1 MMMMNVWDYAKH
13 EPLTVGSRII
23 LNLLAAHGFTPTCDL
38 SWQEY
43 FKMQDNNF
51 SNDVRSPSWLSH
63 QKMQVS
69 LIELLSAHP
78 EYLSIAWANH
88 EVDASGEIK
97 DITLDQQLRESSNH
111 HN

>member
-1 MMMMNVWDYAKH
+1 MALVDDDDGGWDYAKH
-13 EPLTVGSRII
+13 ELLAVGSRII
-23 LNLLAAHGFTPTCDL
+23 LNLLDAHGFTPTCDL

-88 EVDASGEIK
+88 EVDSGDAE
-97 DITLDQQLRESSNH
+97 DTH
-111 HN
+111 HP

>member
-51 SNDVRSPSWLSH
+51 SNGAIPC
-63 QKMQVS
+63 
-69 LIELLSAHP
+69 
-78 EYLSIAWANH
+78 Y
-88 EVDASGEIK
+88 
-97 DITLDQQLRESSNH
+97 ITIIFVT
-111 HN
+111 

>member
-1 MMMMNVWDYAKH
+1 
-13 EPLTVGSRII
+13 
-23 LNLLAAHGFTPTCDL
+23 
-38 SWQEY
+38 
-43 FKMQDNNF
+43 
-51 SNDVRSPSWLSH
+51 
-63 QKMQVS
+63 MQVS